1 MNKTVAL
8 AVASAL
14 GLSAFALGDVLMDQ
28 IGAYDGSNLDG
39 SIGASQIFE
48 ESFAGYNIAA
58 IDDFTLAEASNIDS
72 VSFVM
77 NGWNGYAGSAGVI
90 EYTVNIYSSIDA
102 AGASLTGD
110 VFSATGSASAD
121 GGWTGSGELMSML
134 TDGLTLDAGTYLL
147 SVTPRNDFS
156 GNGQTGIMASDIG
169 NANGYQ
175 ANPNGGFGF
184 GAYQQTGKNYAYGMN
199 GSVVPAPG
207 ALALLGLAGLAG
219 TRRRRG

>member
-1 MNKTVAL
+1 MKKTVAL

-14 GLSAFALGDVLMDQ
+14 GLSVFALGDVLMDQ
-28 IGAYDGSNLDG
+28 IGAADGSNLDG

-48 ESFAGYNIAA
+48 DSFAGYSIAA
-58 IDDFTLAEASNIDS
+58 IDDFTLDGDYNIDS
-72 VSFVM
+72 VAFVL
-77 NGWNGYAGSAGVI
+77 NGWNGYAGSAAVI
-90 EYTVNIYSSIDA
+90 EYTVNIYSSIEA
-102 AGASLTGD
+102 AGASLIGD
-110 VFSATGSASAD
+110 VYSSTGSASGD

-134 TDGLTLDAGTYLL
+134 TDGLTLGAGTYLL
-147 SVTPRNDFS
+147 SVTPRNDFGS
-156 GNGQTGIMASDIG
+156 NGQTGIMTSDLG

-184 GAYQQTGKNYAYGMN
+184 GPYQQTGANYAYGMS
-199 GSVVPAPG
+199 GSLVPAPG